1 MEIAGAIALLL
12 FLAFVTLAVVA
23 TVKTVR
29 SVKRSVVRGSAQ
41 ARRMVEDNRLRARRY
56 TMPGPAGEL
65 ARLRL
70 ELRASI
76 DSTFRALE
84 NSSAEDASLAEAA
97 LLMDRLNDHARALDG
112 ELKMLEGEPDRARI
126 ADRVPSL
133 TERTQRITHA
143 ADGLRWAAQDRAR
156 RFADDDLSALTREI
170 DLEAGALRH
179 WAPVE
184 PDSVGSGGAGSVGAA
199 PGAAGSVG
207 AAQAVGGG
215 PEGPRPGAQ
224 PGPRP
229 VDVRK
234 PPHERGRSAP
244 GPELSP

>member
-1 MEIAGAIALLL
+1 MEIAGAIALML

-29 SVKRSVVRGSAQ
+29 SVKRSVVKGSAQ

-56 TMPGPAGEL
+56 TMPGAAGEL

-97 LLMDRLNDHARALDG
+97 GLMDRLNDHARALDG

-126 ADRVPSL
+126 ADRMPSL
-133 TERTQRITHA
+133 TERTHRITHA
-143 ADGLRWAAQDRAR
+143 ADGLRWAAQVTVWTVRLDDR
-156 RFADDDLSALTREI
+156 STMPI
-170 DLEAGALRH
+170 
-179 WAPVE
+179 WAPPTTTLHWV
-184 PDSVGSGGAGSVGAA
+184 PASTA
-199 PGAAGSVG
+199 
-207 AAQAVGGG
+207 
-215 PEGPRPGAQ
+215 
-224 PGPRP
+224 
-229 VDVRK
+229 
-234 PPHERGRSAP
+234 RSTR
-244 GPELSP
+244 